1 MMRDREIVDED
12 TWSKKK
18 KKMIVASFI
27 VACYFYCKFSFVRR
41 HITSERSIAHDYT
54 FYAHTHLCTVC
65 DFCLIFTFLIYH
77 STVMLNYR

>member
-41 HITSERSIAHDYT
+41 HITSERSIAHDYV
-54 FYAHTHLCTVC
+54 LCTY
-65 DFCLIFTFLIYH
+65 TFMYSLRFPPNIYISNIPQH
-77 STVMLNYR
+77 SYVEL